1 MEPVIVYIANLG
13 SDTAP
18 SGYVTF
24 ADQAEVRFMH
34 VDGVGLAVLPPFDGP
49 AGPEHVRVA
58 QAALAAEFPTAGP

>member
-1 MEPVIVYIANLG
+1 MEPAITHIANFG
-13 SDTAP
+13 TDTEP

-24 ADQAEVRFMH
+24 NDQGRVQYTH
-34 VDGVGLAVLPPFDGP
+34 VDGVGLSVLPPFDGP